1 MHEQIPPLEC
11 RQSDSGSPD
20 RWRDCPEFDHPRRVG
35 HAGPGSSSPDRSHSH
50 ADARS
55 HHAHLTPA
63 AICYRYTHA
72 AHAISRCHA
81 AAGRYTRIAS
91 TIFHR
96 HVAIGH
102 TYFSDPFANGDGN
115 AAAPCPDGHA
125 HSVTHRDTA
134 DTYTAWPAPPFVTC
148 VPCVADHPGA
158 GHFGRRGADSAQ
170 TAMTTVSEDGR
181 VEAMESSLQERARL
195 TPGTLWRLILGLVLG
210 LALLAVAI
218 RGIEPG
224 EVLAGLAEANPVW
237 VTLAFLTVLL
247 TTLAKV
253 GRWWGLF
260 PAAQRPGYFLLF
272 RALLVGQL
280 ANALLPARVGEVVR
294 VYLVGAGGE
303 ISKAS
308 VLGTVAA
315 EKTFDVLFLLV
326 CAGLAFALAP
336 MPPWLDVSL
345 AGLAAGGVLVLILA
359 VALPQ
364 QRVLTWTERWVHR
377 LPWGV
382 GERLAQRMFVIRAL
396 RWGLSGLAAL
406 REPRMALVACAWS
419 AAIWALA
426 AGTNHLLFW
435 AFDLRL
441 STGAALLLLVL
452 LHVGVA
458 PPSSPGRLGIF
469 HALTVLG
476 LAAFGVDR
484 SSGLAY
490 ATVLHLIVYLP
501 QVLPGAIVLGLGRRS
516 A

>member
-1 MHEQIPPLEC
+1 MHEQVPHLEC

-20 RWRDCPEFDHPRRVG
+20 RWRDHPEFDLPRRVG
-35 HAGPGSSSPDRSHSH
+35 HADPGSSSPDRSHSH
-50 ADARS
+50 ADALSR
-55 HHAHLTPA
+55 HAHLTLVT
-63 AICYRYTHA
+63 CYRYTHA
-72 AHAISRCHA
+72 AHAVSRCHA
-81 AAGRYTRIAS
+81 AAERYTHIAHAVS
-91 TIFHR
+91 HCYVGT
-96 HVAIGH
+96 GH
-102 TYFSDPFANGDGN
+102 TRFSDPYPFANGDRN
-115 AAAPCPDGHA
+115 DAAPYPDGHA
-125 HSVTHRDTA
+125 RSVPYPNTTDTRA
-134 DTYTAWPAPPFVTC
+134 ARPGPRFVTRISR
-148 VPCVADHPGA
+148 VAGHPGT
-158 GHFGRRGADSAQ
+158 GYNDRRGAGSAR
-170 TAMTTVSEDGR
+170 AATVSEDGR
-181 VEAMESSLQERARL
+181 VEATVSSFPERARL
-195 TPGTLWRLILGLVLG
+195 TPGTLWRLTLGLALG
-210 LALLAVAI
+210 LALLAVAV

-280 ANALLPARVGEVVR
+280 ANALLPARVGELVR

-303 ISKAS
+303 ISKATA
-308 VLGTVAA
+308 LGTVAA
-315 EKTFDVLFLLV
+315 EKTFDVLFLLI

-336 MPPWLDVSL
+336 MPPWLDASL
-345 AGLAAGGVLVLILA
+345 AGLAAGGVLILILA
-359 VALPQ
+359 LALPQ

-382 GERLAQRMFVIRAL
+382 GERLAQAL
-396 RWGLSGLAAL
+396 RSDVVYPRGLTGLAAL

-419 AAIWALA
+419 ATIWALA

-435 AFDLRL
+435 AFDLPL
-441 STGAALLLLVL
+441 SAGAALLLLVL

-501 QVLPGAIVLGLGRRS
+501 QVLPGAVVLGLGRRS